1 MFQDDDTIL
10 LMVPEEISASQILS
24 IVTVGNVDRLLR
36 ARLEGSGFFGA
47 RFREAAGRA
56 LLLPRASARGRTP
69 LWVTRLRAKSLLAA
83 VNRYEDFPLVLEA
96 WRTCLQEEFDLPS
109 LGIVLGELAAAAI
122 LVDEAATPAPSPFCG
137 SVAWKQTNVLMYQD
151 DTPTA
156 GAAGGTARAR
166 ADLVREL
173 ALSAEL
179 RPRVSPLLAA
189 AFQAKLQRTAEG
201 YGPRDSR
208 EVLDWLKDR
217 VILPAAEWREL
228 LAASAR
234 DAGGRGTGRL
244 EEELAPRIS
253 EQVFGDQDAVTAAEV
268 EPRLRKALE
277 KDDEVLGEL
286 VAQWLRYYGPIQ
298 PSRISLVFGVGRERL
313 DAILDDLVQ
322 EEVVVLDR
330 LLAGSED
337 LLICD
342 RENLE
347 ALLRIS
353 RAQGRPAVEPLPA
366 ERLPWFIAAHQGLVR
381 RGAGLEDMKERWERL
396 FGLCLP
402 ARLWEEEVFPAR
414 LDGYS
419 PRWLDTLFG
428 EAGLLWFGAGKER
441 VGFCFG
447 PDAEL
452 YIRRGIE
459 SGECDFS
466 RKVREARLLG
476 ARRLFEDGLR
486 RAHEEPLGSCL
497 EGRNIRGFIPTRAQ
511 GHCHRLSTGGIRAG
525 GTGRAGELCQVAVF
539 PALRGVLVSRA
550 AGKSRRA

>member
-1 MFQDDDTIL
+1 M
-10 LMVPEEISASQILS
+10 S
-24 IVTVGNVDRLLR
+24 RLLR

-69 LWVTRLRAKSLLAA
+69 LWLTRLRAKSLLAA

-122 LVDEAATPAPSPFCG
+122 HGGRGRHARPRPRSAAALRG
-137 SVAWKQTNVLMYQD
+137 SRPTCPHVPD

-156 GAAGGTARAR
+156 GAGRGTARAR

-201 YGPRDSR
+201 YAPRDSR

-277 KDDEVLGEL
+277 NDDEVLGEL

-353 RAQGRPAVEPLPA
+353 RARARP
-366 ERLPWFIAAHQGLVR
+366 PWSRFPR
-381 RGAGLEDMKERWERL
+381 RGCRGS
-396 FGLCLP
+396 
-402 ARLWEEEVFPAR
+402 
-414 LDGYS
+414 S
-419 PRWLDTLFG
+419 PR
-428 EAGLLWFGAGKER
+428 
-441 VGFCFG
+441 
-447 PDAEL
+447 
-452 YIRRGIE
+452 
-459 SGECDFS
+459 
-466 RKVREARLLG
+466 
-476 ARRLFEDGLR
+476 
-486 RAHEEPLGSCL
+486 
-497 EGRNIRGFIPTRAQ
+497 TRAL
-511 GHCHRLSTGGIRAG
+511 CGGERDWR
-525 GTGRAGELCQVAVF
+525 T
-539 PALRGVLVSRA
+539 
-550 AGKSRRA
+550 